1 MIINAIIDPPTAPIK
16 TELKVVEGN
25 ETVSQK
31 NTFQNITG
39 TLGKQYLKII
49 WLTDLFILQKW
60 KLHHTKTMQRQ
71 CFSSIRS
78 L

>member
-39 TLGKQYLKII
+39 TLGKQHLK
-49 WLTDLFILQKW
+49 
-60 KLHHTKTMQRQ
+60 
-71 CFSSIRS
+71 
-78 L
+78 